1 MTKRLNFETACKILE
16 IDTDEIR
23 KLGIDREHKII
34 KRKYREKALLY
45 HPDKNSSH
53 ESCEKFQEI
62 NEAYQF
68 LLNSC
73 NLFEPN
79 VFNGFNEDETKR
91 KKYKTLFMEF
101 LCMVMG
107 ENQTWNMNKDV
118 DGELTNKLFRSIL
131 YKITDLCQDKALE
144 IIQKIEKNTLLKVYE
159 ILLKYSDYLHISGDF
174 LDKINQVLINKI
186 KDDQCILLN
195 PTFKDIYN
203 DQVYKLVIDGE
214 QYLIP
219 LWHKELVYD
228 VSGSELIV
236 RCIPVLPLGVSIDEN
251 NNISVYIEYE
261 VNDFIE
267 NFWGK
272 QTFDFYVDGI
282 AFHVPIDKIRFIENQ
297 EFKIYSVGISIV
309 NERNI
314 YDVRLRSD
322 VTLYLRLIHIQK

>member
-1 MTKRLNFETACKILE
+1 MTTRMNFETACKILE
-16 IDTDEIR
+16 IDMFEIR
-23 KLGIDREHKII
+23 KMGFGFDREHKII

-45 HPDKNSSH
+45 HPDKNGSQ

-68 LLNSC
+68 LLNSSSF
-73 NLFEPN
+73 FEPN
-79 VFNGFNEDETKR
+79 MFHGDEIKG
-91 KKYKTLFMEF
+91 KNYKALFMEF

-107 ENQTWNMNKDV
+107 ENQNWNMNKDV

-144 IIQKIEKNTLLKVYE
+144 MIEKIEKNTLLKIYE
-159 ILLKYSDYLHISGDF
+159 ILLKYSDFLHISGEF

-186 KDDQCILLN
+186 KNDQCILLN

-228 VSGSELIV
+228 VSGYDLIV
-236 RCIPVLPLGVSIDEN
+236 RCIPVLPTGVTIDEN
-251 NNISVYIEYE
+251 NNILVFVEYDLNE
-261 VNDFIE
+261 FIE

-272 QTFDFYVDGI
+272 QEFEFHIDGISFYVP
-282 AFHVPIDKIRFIENQ
+282 VKKLRFIENQ
-297 EFKIYSVGISIV
+297 DIKIHNVGISKII
-309 NERNI
+309 EKNI
-314 YDVRLRSD
+314 YEVRLRSD
-322 VTLYLRLIHIQK
+322 VTLYLRLLHVKK

>member
-1 MTKRLNFETACKILE
+1 MNLEFACKLL
-16 IDTDEIR
+16 DVRVDEIR
-23 KLGIDREHKII
+23 KNGFDREHKKV

-45 HPDKNSSH
+45 HPDKNSSL
-53 ESCEKFQEI
+53 EACEKFQEI
-62 NEAYQF
+62 NEAYQY
-68 LLNSC
+68 LMKYND
-73 NLFEPN
+73 LFEPAFSYDKN
-79 VFNGFNEDETKR
+79 DTGSKD
-91 KKYKTLFMEF
+91 YKALFMDF
-101 LCMVMG
+101 LRTVIG
-107 ENQTWNMNKDV
+107 ENRNWNMNKDV

-144 IIQKIEKNTLLKVYE
+144 MIQKIEKNTLLKVYE
-159 ILLKYSDYLHISGDF
+159 ILLKYSDFLHISEDF

-186 KDDQCILLN
+186 KNDQCILLN

-261 VNDFIE
+261 VNKFIE

-272 QTFDFYVDGI
+272 KEFEFYLDGI
-282 AFHVPIDKIRFIENQ
+282 AFQVPIDKIRFIENQ
-297 EFKIYSVGISIV
+297 EFKIYGVGISII

-322 VTLYLRLIHIQK
+322 VTLYLRLIHIQ

>member
-1 MTKRLNFETACKILE
+1 MSEKMNYEKACKILE
-16 IDTDEIR
+16 IDRYNE
-23 KLGIDREHKII
+23 KKGQCKEL

-45 HPDKNSSH
+45 HPDKNNSK
-53 ESCEKFQEI
+53 EACEKFQEI
-62 NEAYQF
+62 NEAYQY
-68 LLNSC
+68 LSNIDL
-73 NLFEPN
+73 LFEPRIFSGKYN
-79 VFNGFNEDETKR
+79 DFIYQN
-91 KKYKTLFMEF
+91 KKSDDYKTLFMEF
-101 LCMVMG
+101 IGLVMS
-107 ENQTWNMNKDV
+107 ENKNWNMNKGV
-118 DGELTNKLFRSIL
+118 DGELTNQIFRSIL

-144 IIQKIEKNTLLKVYE
+144 MIQKIEKNTLLKVYE

-186 KDDQCILLN
+186 KNDQCILLN

-236 RCIPVLPLGVSIDEN
+236 RCIPVLPLGVSIDEY

-261 VNDFIE
+261 VNAFIE

-272 QTFDFYVDGI
+272 KEFEFYVDGI
-282 AFHVPIDKIRFIENQ
+282 AFQVPIDKIRFIENQ
-297 EFKIYSVGISIV
+297 EFKIYSVGISII

-322 VTLYLRLIHIQK
+322 VTIYLRLIHIQQ